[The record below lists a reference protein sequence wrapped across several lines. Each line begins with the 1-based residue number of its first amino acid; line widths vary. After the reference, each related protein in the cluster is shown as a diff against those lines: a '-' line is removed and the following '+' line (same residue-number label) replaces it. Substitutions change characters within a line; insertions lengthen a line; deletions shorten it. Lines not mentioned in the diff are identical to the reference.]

1 MTVSVYNRA
10 MTPIPL
16 TLQTLYAD
24 LVQQAHAAAPA
35 GGSVYKQTIKGI
47 DYLYTRTSVGESR
60 RDRFLGRADEAAT
73 QERAA
78 AAREQAK
85 STAERRETVR
95 ILRGQGMPAPSTEL
109 GRVLDALADAG
120 LFKTAVLVGTAA
132 YQSYSPILGVFLPA
146 ASLMTQDA
154 DLATASLALAGDEGD
169 ETLETI
175 LKRADKTFTG
185 LPGLDRKAP
194 PSRFR
199 SKSGFLVDLLTPQL
213 RRNDKNPMPLKQLA
227 AGATPLQHLRWLI
240 ERPVQAVALHG
251 AGIPIRIPAPARYGV
266 HKLIIAQKRNAENV
280 KRRKDLMQAKSLM
293 EALAE
298 SDPWAWSDALA
309 DAKAQGKTGWA
320 QPIARSMKELS
331 KASVTV

>member
-1 MTVSVYNRA
+1 

-16 TLQTLYAD
+16 ALQTLYAD
-24 LVQQAHAAAPA
+24 LMQQAHAAAPI

-47 DYLYTRTSVGESR
+47 DYLYVRATVGESR
-60 RDRFLGRADEAAT
+60 RDRFLGRADDPAT

-78 AAREQAK
+78 AARDQAK
-85 STAERRETVR
+85 SAAERRETVR
-95 ILRGQGMPAPSTEL
+95 ILRGQGLPAPSTEL

-132 YQSYSPILGVFLPA
+132 YQSYPPIVGAFLPA
-146 ASLMTQDA
+146 AALMTQDA
-154 DLATASLALAGDEGD
+154 DLATASLALAADGGE

-185 LPGLDRKAP
+185 LPGLDRKAL

-199 SKSGFLVDLLTPQL
+199 SKSGFLVDLLTPNL
-213 RRNDKNPMPLKQLA
+213 RRNDTNPMPLKQLA
-227 AGATPLQHLRWLI
+227 AGAIPLQHLAWLI
-240 ERPVQAVALHG
+240 DRPVQAVALHG
-251 AGIPIRIPAPARYGV
+251 PGIPIRVPAPARYGV
-266 HKLIIAQKRNAENV
+266 HKLIMAQKRSAENV
-280 KRRKDLMQAKSLM
+280 KRRKDLLQAKSLM

-298 SDPWAWSDALA
+298 TDPWAWSDAIG

-320 QPIARSMKELS
+320 QPIARSMKEFLNE
-331 KASVTV
+331 ARAI